1 MDISNNIARQYN
13 INGLLQALRDELQ
26 PITDEA
32 MKRSESNKEKAFA
45 IAYEVVRSAPA
56 IESLLAVLT
65 QLTQAQLDD
74 LLKKDGESK

>member
-1 MDISNNIARQYN
+1 MDISNNIAQQYN

-26 PITDEA
+26 PITDEVQSHRLTTEEA
-32 MKRSESNKEKAFA
+32 GL
-45 IAYEVVRSAPA
+45 IATSMAQSAPA

>member
-1 MDISNNIARQYN
+1 MDISNNIAQQYN

-26 PITDEA
+26 PITDKVQSHRLTTE
-32 MKRSESNKEKAFA
+32 EDGL
-45 IAYEVVRSAPA
+45 IATSMAQSAPA

>member
-1 MDISNNIARQYN
+1 MDISNNIAQQYN

-32 MKRSESNKEKAFA
+32 IKRSELNKEKAFS
-45 IAYEVVRSAPA
+45 IAYEVVRSTPT